1 MKKLTFSWL
10 AEDLK
15 NSDEWIFRVDEK
27 LASLTRDFV
36 KDQFHLEKPL
46 FEYSKKDFQVE
57 PVLELIRSAVDQA
70 MLGTGIA
77 LVKGLPREG
86 LTELEFQK
94 MIWSISLHFGVPRP
108 QGKSTQYLSEVSN
121 QGTQYRAPNGRGYS
135 SNAKLDF
142 HADSCD
148 LALLACYNQAK
159 SGGESLVSSSHS
171 AWEILKK
178 ERSDLAEIA
187 SQPFTFSRN
196 QEEAS
201 GEAPFYSQ
209 PLFDFSEE
217 EKLFGKWNRNRVRT
231 AQEIPEVKPLS
242 DQQIECMDHLDQLL
256 HRPDLTYRMS
266 LEPGDLQL
274 INNHSVLHSRT
285 GFEDFDQQEKRR
297 LLYRIWLATPG
308 SPQLPESWGP
318 SFGSIESGCVRGG
331 IRGKQYDSD
340 CYEFEK
346 SQAEAVGMMMPEE
359 FLENSESPR

>member
-36 KDQFHLEKPL
+36 KDKFHLEKPL
-46 FEYSKKDFQVE
+46 FKYSKKDFQVE

-148 LALLACYNQAK
+148 LALLAC
-159 SGGESLVSSSHS
+159 
-171 AWEILKK
+171 
-178 ERSDLAEIA
+178 
-187 SQPFTFSRN
+187 
-196 QEEAS
+196 
-201 GEAPFYSQ
+201 
-209 PLFDFSEE
+209 
-217 EKLFGKWNRNRVRT
+217 
-231 AQEIPEVKPLS
+231 
-242 DQQIECMDHLDQLL
+242 C
-256 HRPDLTYRMS
+256 
-266 LEPGDLQL
+266 
-274 INNHSVLHSRT
+274 
-285 GFEDFDQQEKRR
+285 
-297 LLYRIWLATPG
+297 LLYT
-308 SPQLPESWGP
+308 SP
-318 SFGSIESGCVRGG
+318 
-331 IRGKQYDSD
+331 
-340 CYEFEK
+340 
-346 SQAEAVGMMMPEE
+346 
-359 FLENSESPR
+359 SPRD

>member
-178 ERSDLAEIA
+178 
-187 SQPFTFSRN
+187 
-196 QEEAS
+196 
-201 GEAPFYSQ
+201 
-209 PLFDFSEE
+209 
-217 EKLFGKWNRNRVRT
+217 
-231 AQEIPEVKPLS
+231 
-242 DQQIECMDHLDQLL
+242 
-256 HRPDLTYRMS
+256 
-266 LEPGDLQL
+266 
-274 INNHSVLHSRT
+274 
-285 GFEDFDQQEKRR
+285 
-297 LLYRIWLATPG
+297 
-308 SPQLPESWGP
+308 
-318 SFGSIESGCVRGG
+318 
-331 IRGKQYDSD
+331 
-340 CYEFEK
+340 
-346 SQAEAVGMMMPEE
+346 
-359 FLENSESPR
+359 